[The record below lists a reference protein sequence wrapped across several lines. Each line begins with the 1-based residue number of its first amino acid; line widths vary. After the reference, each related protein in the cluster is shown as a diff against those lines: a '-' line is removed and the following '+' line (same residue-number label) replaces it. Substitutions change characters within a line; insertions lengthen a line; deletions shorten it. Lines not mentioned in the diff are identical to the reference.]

1 MNKRLNSDVDYIHNG
16 SFKMDIVIIARTLI
30 NRENAY

>member
-1 MNKRLNSDVDYIHNG
+1 MNERLNSDVDYIRNG
-16 SFKMDIVIIARTLI
+16 SFKMDIVVMARTLI